1 MKTRFRGDK
10 TRIGEKTQED
20 IGVIQKIDDEYP
32 EKAENK
38 LMGIKRYFRKSYQQ
52 GLVIDGDCTVLVPL
66 LYA

>member
-20 IGVIQKIDDEYP
+20 IGVIQKIDDEHP

-38 LMGIKRYFRKSYQQ
+38 LMRIKR
-52 GLVIDGDCTVLVPL
+52 
-66 LYA
+66 

>member
-20 IGVIQKIDDEYP
+20 IGVIQKIDDEHP

-52 GLVIDGDCTVLVPL
+52 GLVIDGD
-66 LYA
+66 